1 MRALLCK
8 EWGPPEALTVEN
20 LPDPVAGSG
29 EVVIEVRAAGVNFPD
44 VLVVQNKYQYKPQ
57 LPFSPGNDMA
67 GIVAAVGEGVTDIR
81 VGDRVI
87 ASYLHGAFATHAVV
101 PAKAVMPMP
110 EGLDFDVAAGFLM
123 TYGTSYHALVDRA
136 QLLAG
141 ETLLV
146 LGAAGGVGLAAVE
159 IGHAL
164 GARVIAC
171 ASSDDKL
178 AACRQSGADVLINY
192 TQPDFRDQVKQATGG
207 RGADVIYDAV
217 GGDFSEAAFRSI
229 AWKGRHLIVGFAS
242 GTIPKIPMNLPLL
255 KNASIA
261 GVFWGEFKV
270 REREANAK
278 NFEQVVAW
286 IREGKIKPYI
296 SRRYR
301 LDEAAQALCDMG
313 SRKVIGKV
321 VINP

>member
-20 LPDPVAGSG
+20 LPDPVAGPG
-29 EVVIEVRAAGVNFPD
+29 EVVIEVRSAGVNFPD

-67 GIVAAVGEGVTDIR
+67 GIVAAIGEGVTGIR

-101 PAKAVMPMP
+101 PAAAVMPMP
-110 EGLDFDVAAGFLM
+110 QGLDFDIAAGFLM

-192 TQPDFRDQVKQATGG
+192 TQPDFREQIKQATDG

-242 GTIPKIPMNLPLL
+242 GTIPRIPMNLPLL
-255 KNASIA
+255 KNASIV

-286 IREGKIKPYI
+286 IREGRIKPYI
-296 SRRYR
+296 SRRYG
-301 LDEAAQALCDMG
+301 LEDAAQALTDMG

>member
-1 MRALLCK
+1 MRALVCK
-8 EWGPPEALTVEN
+8 EWGPPESLTVETM
-20 LPDPVAGSG
+20 PDPVPGPG
-29 EVVIEVRAAGVNFPD
+29 EVVIDVNAAGVNFPD

-67 GIVAAVGEGVTDIR
+67 GVVSALGEGVSGIR
-81 VGDRVI
+81 IGDRVI
-87 ASYLHGAFATHAVV
+87 ASYLHGAFATKAKV
-101 PAKAVMPMP
+101 PAAAVMPMP
-110 EGLDFDVAAGFLM
+110 EGLDFDTAAGFLM

-136 QLLAG
+136 VLKAG

-159 IGHAL
+159 LGKAL
-164 GARVIAC
+164 GARVIAA
-171 ASSDDKL
+171 ASSDAKL
-178 AACRQSGADVLINY
+178 AVCGQSGADVLINY
-192 TQPDFRDQVKQATGG
+192 TQADFRDQLKAATAGLG
-207 RGADVIYDAV
+207 PDVIYDAV

-229 AWKGRHLIVGFAS
+229 AWKGRHLVVGFAS
-242 GTIPKIPMNLPLL
+242 GSIPKIPMNLPLL
-255 KNASIA
+255 KNASIV

-270 REREANAK
+270 RERAANAK

-286 IREGKIKPYI
+286 IREGRIKPHI
-296 SRRYR
+296 SRRYA
-301 LDEAAQALCDMG
+301 LDEAAQALIDMG